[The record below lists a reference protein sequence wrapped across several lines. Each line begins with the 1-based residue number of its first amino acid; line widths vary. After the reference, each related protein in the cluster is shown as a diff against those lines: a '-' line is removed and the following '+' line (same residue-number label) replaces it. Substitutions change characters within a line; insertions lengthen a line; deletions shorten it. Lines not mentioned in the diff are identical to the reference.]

1 MEGLGID
8 LSALI
13 AQLVNFLILFALLY
27 MFAYKPILRMFD
39 ERARRIKESV
49 EQADQVKEQ
58 AAQAEEENR
67 KKLEAAAR
75 EGQEAIARAMRAG
88 EESRQRAQ
96 EEAREEAAALLEKAR
111 ADIQREREEV
121 IGEVRQEFA
130 GLAVSAAEKVIE
142 KSLDEEAHR
151 ELIEKVLEDSSALGQ
166 G

>member
-27 MFAYKPILRMFD
+27 MFAYRPILRMFD

-67 KKLEAAAR
+67 KRLEAAAR

-166 G
+166 R

>member
-49 EQADQVKEQ
+49 EQADLVKEQ

-67 KKLEAAAR
+67 RKLEAAAR

-96 EEAREEAAALLEKAR
+96 EEARGEAAALLEKAR

-121 IGEVRQEFA
+121 VGEVRQEFA
-130 GLAVSAAEKVIE
+130 GLAVAAAEKVIE

-151 ELIEKVLEDSSALGQ
+151 ELIERVLEDSSGLGK